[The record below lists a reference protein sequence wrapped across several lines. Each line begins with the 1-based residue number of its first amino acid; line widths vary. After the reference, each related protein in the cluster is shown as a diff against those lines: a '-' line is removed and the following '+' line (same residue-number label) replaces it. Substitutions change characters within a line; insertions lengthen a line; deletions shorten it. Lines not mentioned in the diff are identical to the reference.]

1 MCIASIISVVIE
13 SVKTIAIEKIT
24 NVEIKVYISKKTCKT
39 EHIISTWFICLLK
52 RLWIKYVQSIWHIDE
67 RLLIL
72 KVIKSWGFSNS
83 KSLAWSKIRPTKNTM
98 EEGVFYLHS
107 YLFFFFFAINYL
119 ALFCMLIEV
128 SWGSLLWNSTKIKN

>member
-13 SVKTIAIEKIT
+13 SVKTIAIEKTT

-72 KVIKSWGFSNS
+72 KVIKSWGFFNS

-107 YLFFFFFAINYL
+107 YFFFFFFFFFFIFFFFFL
-119 ALFCMLIEV
+119 LLII
-128 SWGSLLWNSTKIKN
+128 WPDFAC